1 MDYFELQYAS
11 NSLLSKIK
19 AGISPTEKFPPTE
32 AYAFG
37 SLVDAMITE
46 PHKVN
51 YSSGLVAGIQLTSA
65 HIDAAKRM
73 KDNFFA
79 DPFCAG
85 LWKMAEKQKE
95 LVIEAMQFE
104 FESFQF
110 EIGFKCKY
118 DLFLP
123 SAWYGIDIKTTTAK
137 SQKQFE
143 ESVFQF
149 DWDRQ
154 GALYMD
160 IPTQLTGEV
169 SKQFLIIGISKKP
182 PHKIFKLPIKR
193 DDGWYNSGKSKYTE
207 LAFKL
212 YQIL

>member
-1 MDYFELQYAS
+1 MDYFGLPYAS

-19 AGISPTEKFPPTE
+19 AGISPAERFPPTE
-32 AYAFG
+32 AFAFG
-37 SLVDAMITE
+37 TLVDALITE

-51 YSSGLVAGIQLTSA
+51 YASGLVAGIQLSQA
-65 HIDAAKRM
+65 QIDQAKRM
-73 KDNFFA
+73 SDSFFKDY
-79 DPFCAG
+79 FCSQ
-85 LWKMAEKQKE
+85 LWNISEKQKE
-95 LVIEAMQFE
+95 LVIDDMAFE
-104 FESFQF
+104 FEGFTF
-110 EIGFKCKY
+110 NIGFKCKY
-118 DLFLP
+118 DLFVP
-123 SAWYGIDIKTTTAK
+123 STWYGADIKTTAAK
-137 SQKQFE
+137 TQKQFE

-160 IPTQLTGEV
+160 IPTQLTGEE

-182 PHKIFKLPIKR
+182 PHKIFKLSISR
-193 DDGWYNSGKSKYTE
+193 GDGWYKSGFDKYSQ

>member
-1 MDYFELQYAS
+1 MDYFGLPYAS
-11 NSLLSKIK
+11 NSLLTKIK
-19 AGISPTEKFPPTE
+19 NGISPAEKFPPTE

-37 SLVDAMITE
+37 SLVDALITE

-51 YSSGLVAGIQLTSA
+51 YNSGLIAGIQLSEA
-65 HIDAAKRM
+65 QISAAKRM
-73 KDNFFA
+73 RDNFFS
-79 DPFCAG
+79 DHICKQ
-85 LWKMAEKQKE
+85 LWSMAEKQKE
-95 LVIEAMQFE
+95 LIIENMMFE
-104 FESFQF
+104 FEGFEF

-118 DLFLP
+118 DLFLQ
-123 SAWYGIDIKTTTAK
+123 SAWYGIDIKTTAAK
-137 SQKQFE
+137 TQKQFE
-143 ESVFQF
+143 ESVFKF

-160 IPTQLTGEV
+160 IPTQLTGEE
-169 SKQFLIIGISKKP
+169 SKQFLIIGISKKA

-212 YQIL
+212 YQLL

>member
-1 MDYFELQYAS
+1 MDYFGLPYAS
-11 NSLLSKIK
+11 NSLLTKIK
-19 AGISPTEKFPPTE
+19 NGISPSDKFPPTE

-37 SLVDAMITE
+37 SLVDALITE

-51 YSSGLVAGIQLTSA
+51 YASGLVAGIQLSGA
-65 HIDAAKRM
+65 QIDTAKRM
-73 KDNFFA
+73 RDNFFR
-79 DPFCAG
+79 DPICKNLFDISD
-85 LWKMAEKQKE
+85 KQKE
-95 LVIEAMQFE
+95 LVIENMIFE
-104 FESFQF
+104 FEGFEF

-118 DLFLP
+118 DLFLR
-123 SAWYGIDIKTTTAK
+123 SAWYGVDIKTTAAK
-137 SQKQFE
+137 TQKQFE

-160 IPTQLTGEV
+160 IPTQLTGEE
-169 SKQFLIIGISKKP
+169 SKQFLIIGISKKI

-193 DDGWYNSGKSKYTE
+193 DDGWYKSGKSKYTE

-212 YQIL
+212 YQLL